1 VLAIAYSTFLF
12 VTKSRQALAAASGG
26 GVGSTQSVLPG
37 MIPLDTFTPDSLKR
51 LNDAY
56 EGEDDDSVLLSQG
69 KD

>member
-1 VLAIAYSTFLF
+1 VLAIAYSTFLI

-37 MIPLDTFTPDSLKR
+37 MIPLDTFTPDSL
-51 LNDAY
+51 NDAY
-56 EGEDDDSVLLSQG
+56 EGEDDDSVLLSQD